1 MMWNVQTV
9 VEREVR
15 ADSAEEAIAIAESLV
30 LAMPHLNQRV
40 CPTEPDVYS
49 QADELEETGASQ
61 AAERRRQ
68 QREVA
73 KMWPIAD
80 GPLKDFV
87 SQFAG
92 VPYVAPGYNA
102 PTVTE
107 AAALLPGPRL
117 HVEDV
122 DNPHPD
128 LVDLPPVE
136 VVDETAPASS
146 YAADRAHAVE
156 ADDE

>member
-15 ADSAEEAIAIAESLV
+15 AESAEEAIAIAESLV
-30 LAMPHLNQRV
+30 LAMPHLNTRV

-49 QADELEETGASQ
+49 QADELEETGASL

-73 KMWPIAD
+73 AGWPV
-80 GPLKDFV
+80 PENMKEWL

-92 VPYVAPGYNA
+92 LPYVAPGYNA
-102 PTVTE
+102 PPS
-107 AAALLPGPRL
+107 AADTAQLE
-117 HVEDV
+117 VV
-122 DNPHPD
+122 DTDEPHPD
-128 LVDLPPVE
+128 LVDLPDLTDKAALHEEDVT
-136 VVDETAPASS
+136 DE
-146 YAADRAHAVE
+146 
-156 ADDE
+156 